1 MLDPSLHPAP
11 VCHLCVTRSQA
22 MDEWERLVLTDLFLA
37 GLQAIC
43 TGSDGIMVKSVG
55 QAAHDA
61 GEQLL
66 VEWAE
71 RGGR

>member
-1 MLDPSLHPAP
+1 MN
-11 VCHLCVTRSQA
+11 
-22 MDEWERLVLTDLFLA
+22 WERLLLTDLFLA